1 MRVNNKMNDI
11 INPSIG
17 IFGTILLKA
26 VTSAQVRGEVTEW
39 ISLIGT
45 IVITLTTIGI
55 QVYRLIRDRNK
66 DKEKDDKT
74 DSEDKD

>member
-1 MRVNNKMNDI
+1 MTDI
-11 INPSIG
+11 INPSVG
-17 IFGTILLKA
+17 IVGTILLKA

-39 ISLIGT
+39 TSLIGT

-74 DSEDKD
+74 DSEGKE

>member
-1 MRVNNKMNDI
+1 MNDI
-11 INPSIG
+11 INPSVG
-17 IFGTILLKA
+17 IVGTILLKA

-39 ISLIGT
+39 TSLIGT

-74 DSEDKD
+74 DSEGKE

>member
-1 MRVNNKMNDI
+1 MVINMSDI
-11 INPSIG
+11 ISPSVG

-39 ISLIGT
+39 TSLIGT

-74 DSEDKD
+74 DSEDKE

>member
-1 MRVNNKMNDI
+1 MIDI
-11 INPSIG
+11 INPTVG
-17 IFGTILLKA
+17 ILGAILLKA

-39 ISLIGT
+39 TSLIGT

-74 DSEDKD
+74 DSEDKE

>member
-1 MRVNNKMNDI
+1 MNDI
-11 INPSIG
+11 INPSVG
-17 IFGTILLKA
+17 IVGTILLKA

-39 ISLIGT
+39 TSLIGT

-74 DSEDKD
+74 DSEDKE

>member
-1 MRVNNKMNDI
+1 MYDI
-11 INPSIG
+11 INPSVG
-17 IFGTILLKA
+17 IVGTILLKA

-39 ISLIGT
+39 TSLIGT

>member
-1 MRVNNKMNDI
+1 MNDI
-11 INPSIG
+11 FSPVSG
-17 IFGTILLKA
+17 IAGTILLKA

-39 ISLIGT
+39 TSLIGT

-66 DKEKDDKT
+66 DKEKYDKT
-74 DSEDKD
+74 DSEDKE

>member
-1 MRVNNKMNDI
+1 MTDI
-11 INPSIG
+11 INPSVG
-17 IFGTILLKA
+17 IVGTIMLKA

-39 ISLIGT
+39 TSLIGT

>member
-1 MRVNNKMNDI
+1 MNDI
-11 INPSIG
+11 ISPSVG
-17 IFGTILLKA
+17 IFGAILLKA

-39 ISLIGT
+39 TSLIGT

-66 DKEKDDKT
+66 DKEKEDKT
-74 DSEDKD
+74 DREDKD

>member
-1 MRVNNKMNDI
+1 MNDI
-11 INPSIG
+11 INPSVG
-17 IFGTILLKA
+17 IVGTILLKA

-39 ISLIGT
+39 TSLIGT

-66 DKEKDDKT
+66 DKEKDD
-74 DSEDKD
+74 

>member
-1 MRVNNKMNDI
+1 MNDI
-11 INPSIG
+11 INPSVG
-17 IFGTILLKA
+17 IVGTILLKA

-39 ISLIGT
+39 TSLIGT